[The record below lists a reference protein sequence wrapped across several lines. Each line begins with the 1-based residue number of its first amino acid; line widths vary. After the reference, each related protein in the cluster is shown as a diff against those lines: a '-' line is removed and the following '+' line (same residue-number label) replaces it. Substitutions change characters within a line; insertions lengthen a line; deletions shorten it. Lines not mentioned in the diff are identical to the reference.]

1 MERMIVM
8 AERVVVAGGGASG
21 LVAAVFAAQNGARVT
36 ILEHKDRVG
45 KKILMTGNG
54 R

>member
-21 LVAAVFAAQNGARVT
+21 LVAAVFAAQNGARSRYWNIRT
-36 ILEHKDRVG
+36 EWAKRY
-45 KKILMTGNG
+45 
-54 R
+54 